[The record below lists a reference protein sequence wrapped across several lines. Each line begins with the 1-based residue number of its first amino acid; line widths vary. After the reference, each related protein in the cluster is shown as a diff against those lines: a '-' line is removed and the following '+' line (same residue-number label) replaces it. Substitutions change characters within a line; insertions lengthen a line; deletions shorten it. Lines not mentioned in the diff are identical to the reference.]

1 MAGISPEDHAF
12 RQPELEKIGHLAPY
26 FSPATGSLSS
36 PYVELRLNS
45 IVASTALA
53 CINRIIIQHKILS
66 CYNLNNHYD

>member
-1 MAGISPEDHAF
+1 MAGISAADHAF
-12 RQPELEKIGHLAPY
+12 RQQPELEKVGHLAPY

-53 CINRIIIQHKILS
+53 CINRIIIQTQNPVML
-66 CYNLNNHYD
+66 